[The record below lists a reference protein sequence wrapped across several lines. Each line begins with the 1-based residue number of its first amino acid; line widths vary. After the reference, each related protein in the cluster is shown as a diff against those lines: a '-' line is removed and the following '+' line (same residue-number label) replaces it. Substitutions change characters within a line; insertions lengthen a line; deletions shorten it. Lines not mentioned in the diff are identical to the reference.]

1 MKLLLVED
9 NENISKGL
17 LYFFKKNNYNL
28 ISKNN
33 INDAKKYIQNNK
45 SIALVILD
53 ITLPDGNGFDF
64 YEKSIKKLGIP
75 TIFLTAKDGEEDVI
89 KGLNIGAEDYITK
102 PFSSRELLV
111 RINKILA
118 RNNQVKIIK
127 AKDISFDLN
136 KYILKKQNKKILLS
150 PIELKLMTY
159 MFLNINKTVSR
170 NSLIDKIWEWT
181 GNDIDD
187 HTVTVYFNRLRDK
200 LKTDI
205 IKTVKGMGYRIDEE

>member
-64 YEKSIKKLGIP
+64 YEKKHKKARHSNN
-75 TIFLTAKDGEEDVI
+75 IF
-89 KGLNIGAEDYITK
+89 
-102 PFSSRELLV
+102 
-111 RINKILA
+111 
-118 RNNQVKIIK
+118 
-127 AKDISFDLN
+127 
-136 KYILKKQNKKILLS
+136 
-150 PIELKLMTY
+150 
-159 MFLNINKTVSR
+159 
-170 NSLIDKIWEWT
+170 NS
-181 GNDIDD
+181 
-187 HTVTVYFNRLRDK
+187 
-200 LKTDI
+200 
-205 IKTVKGMGYRIDEE
+205 

>member
-28 ISKNN
+28 ISKND

-45 SIALVILD
+45 SIVLVILD

-75 TIFLTAKDGEEDVI
+75 TIFLT
-89 KGLNIGAEDYITK
+89 GLNIGAEDYITK

-136 KYILKKQNKKILLS
+136 KYILKKQNKEILLS

>member
-1 MKLLLVED
+1 MK
-9 NENISKGL
+9 
-17 LYFFKKNNYNL
+17 
-28 ISKNN
+28 
-33 INDAKKYIQNNK
+33 
-45 SIALVILD
+45 
-53 ITLPDGNGFDF
+53 
-64 YEKSIKKLGIP
+64 KSIKKLGIP

-136 KYILKKQNKKILLS
+136 KYILKKQNKEILLS